1 MQRKCRNYRVVIHS
15 GGVDGGSSLIQ
26 QLLLTLLSVLPQAG
40 PEEEGGR
47 VKTKPV
53 SSSTGE
59 GAGTAAGKRS
69 AQHLAS
75 EDVDD
80 KSDSSDSPP
89 APRKI
94 SKIGFGLSSQMGK
107 KSNPIS
113 IKLGATVSCL

>member
-1 MQRKCRNYRVVIHS
+1 MVAAH
-15 GGVDGGSSLIQ
+15 LIK

-53 SSSTGE
+53 SSSTEE
-59 GAGTAAGKRS
+59 GAGTAGKRS
-69 AQHLAS
+69 AQQIAS

-80 KSDSSDSPP
+80 ESDSSNSPP

-113 IKLGATVSCL
+113 IKLGVTVSLSIEI